1 MDRRP
6 RRFRT
11 RTLAGPGR
19 LDFVAGTVSPS
30 ATPAAAA
37 SPPPDP
43 VIVVAGVTKRYG
55 GVEALRGIDL
65 TIRAGEMFALLGPNG
80 AGKTSLFSILATLRT
95 LTSGR
100 ATLCGH
106 DVTRERAAV
115 RQNIGIVF
123 QEPAI
128 ERRLTVRDNLE
139 LMARCYGLGAAE
151 ARRRAGVLLEKLGLQ
166 EAADRPAEQTSGG
179 QRRRI
184 ELARAL
190 VARPRVLFLDEATLG
205 LDVEARRNFWTEV
218 RRMAG
223 EGLTVFFTTHYMEE
237 AEVADRIALIAE
249 GRIIALGSPRELK
262 AGFGGGVIRLSTDDD
277 TAAAAWLAGRGFKA
291 ATAEKQLLLVH
302 ADPAAVLPLLVREL
316 PVPVRRVEMHA
327 PSLEDVF
334 LELTGRGLGGDS
346 TPAVPGRFNGAAP

>member
-11 RTLAGPGR
+11 RTLAGPGP
-19 LDFVAGTVSPS
+19 LDFVADTVSPN
-30 ATPAAAA
+30 TPPA
-37 SPPPDP
+37 SVASTPPDP
-43 VIVVAGVTKRYG
+43 VIVVEGVTKRYG
-55 GVEALRGIDL
+55 EVEALRGIDL

-128 ERRLTVRDNLE
+128 ERRLTVRDNLV
-139 LMARCYGLGAAE
+139 LMGRCYGLGAAE
-151 ARRRAGVLLEKLGLQ
+151 AKRRAGTLLEKLGLQ

-205 LDVEARRNFWTEV
+205 LDVDGRRQFWAEV
-218 RRMAG
+218 RRMAA

-277 TAAAAWLAGRGFKA
+277 AAAAAWLAARGYKA
-291 ATAEKQLLLVH
+291 TTAEKQLLLVH
-302 ADPAAVLPLLVREL
+302 ADPAALLPMLVREL
-316 PVPVRRVEMHA
+316 PVRVQRVEMHA

-334 LELTGRGLGGDS
+334 LELTGRGLGGE
-346 TPAVPGRFNGAAP
+346 TPAPARTNGRAAP

>member
-1 MDRRP
+1 MIATESTP
-6 RRFRT
+6 
-11 RTLAGPGR
+11 PGESTE
-19 LDFVAGTVSPS
+19 GI
-30 ATPAAAA
+30 
-37 SPPPDP
+37 
-43 VIVVAGVTKRYG
+43 IVVRGVTKRYG
-55 GVEALRGIDL
+55 EVQALRGIDL

-80 AGKTSLFSILATLRT
+80 AGKTSLFSILATLRS

-106 DVTRERAAV
+106 DVSTARDAV
-115 RQNIGIVF
+115 RRNIGIVF

-128 ERRLTVRDNLE
+128 ERRLTVRDNLV
-139 LMARCYGLGAAE
+139 LMGRCYGLGAAE
-151 ARRRAGVLLEKLGLQ
+151 ARRRAALLLEKLGLQ

-205 LDVEARRNFWTEV
+205 LDVEARRMFWAEV
-218 RRMAG
+218 RRMAA

-277 TAAAAWLAGRGFKA
+277 QAAAAWLAGRGYKA
-291 ATAEKQLLLVH
+291 TMAEKQLLLVH
-302 ADPAAVLPLLVREL
+302 ADPAALLPLLVREL
-316 PVPVRRVEMHA
+316 PVRVERVEMHA

-334 LELTGRGLGGDS
+334 LELTGRGLGGEP
-346 TPAVPGRFNGAAP
+346 PAPARNNGGPP

>member
-1 MDRRP
+1 MIATESTP
-6 RRFRT
+6 
-11 RTLAGPGR
+11 PGESTE
-19 LDFVAGTVSPS
+19 GI
-30 ATPAAAA
+30 
-37 SPPPDP
+37 
-43 VIVVAGVTKRYG
+43 IVVRGVTKRYG
-55 GVEALRGIDL
+55 EVQALRGIDL

-80 AGKTSLFSILATLRT
+80 AGKTSLFSILATLRS

-106 DVTRERAAV
+106 DVSTARDAV
-115 RQNIGIVF
+115 RRNIGIVF

-128 ERRLTVRDNLE
+128 ERRLTVRDNLV
-139 LMARCYGLGAAE
+139 LMGRCYGLGAAE
-151 ARRRAGVLLEKLGLQ
+151 ARRRAALLLEKLGLQ

-205 LDVEARRNFWTEV
+205 LDVEARRMFWAEV
-218 RRMAG
+218 RRMAA

-277 TAAAAWLAGRGFKA
+277 QAAAAWLAGRGYKA
-291 ATAEKQLLLVH
+291 TMEEKQLLLVH
-302 ADPAAVLPLLVREL
+302 ADPAALLPLLVREL
-316 PVPVRRVEMHA
+316 PVRVERVEMHA

-334 LELTGRGLGGDS
+334 LELTGRGLGGEP
-346 TPAVPGRFNGAAP
+346 PAPARNNGGPP